1 MTTKRVRGG
10 TEARKPRRPVSAV
23 EASILRGLDE
33 AVAFTRGDRRG
44 ARVTTVPVTARAAT
58 ARRAPRFTATRVKRL
73 REGLRLSQPV
83 FAASLNVSP
92 ETVKGWEQGKKRPG
106 GPAARLLEFA
116 ERYPELLTEA
126 LVLIQ
131 GR

>member
-58 ARRAPRFTATRVKRL
+58 ARRARRAALGIRRAVPGTADRSAGADSGALT
-73 REGLRLSQPV
+73 GTP
-83 FAASLNVSP
+83 
-92 ETVKGWEQGKKRPG
+92 RPG
-106 GPAARLLEFA
+106 YGRGSPHAGDSAAVNRLFSMWGGGQPFGSW
-116 ERYPELLTEA
+116 R
-126 LVLIQ
+126 
-131 GR
+131 